1 MSLSRRRRNRH
12 RNWDYKRR
20 DVASYVSTEDLQL
33 DIVPSARDLL
43 QPAEAVR
50 GRSLRLETRSAAQM
64 DSRPEPHATAG
75 PSPRLSATGARVRW
89 RASER
94 LPTARVCRDVRVRGK
109 CHHAHQ
115 VLPGCPRT

>member
-33 DIVPSARDLL
+33 DIVPNVQDLL
-43 QPAEAVR
+43 QPTEAVR
-50 GRSLRLETRSAAQM
+50 GRSLRLESRSAAQM

-75 PSPRLSATGARVRW
+75 QCPRLFGADAHDEWPTSVPRPII
-89 RASER
+89 RA
-94 LPTARVCRDVRVRGK
+94 CRDEPARGK
-109 CHHAHQ
+109 CRHAHQ